1 MPPANSPL
9 QDTSHSPPSVSSLQ
23 QLSAVS
29 IPVPSLPTSVADDV
43 HDDNVSFLRSRVRS
57 PPDSSSSLSRQRRR
71 RQQQILPE
79 VEADSMDVDDPTDLR
94 TSVEINRRI
103 PILRRQNESSNSS
116 SNNNNNNSD
125 SMPNYEGRIS
135 NPRSLYGWA
144 PTSDDDEEE
153 EDDNVLAYGP
163 LQDNNNNNSNNSN
176 NSNNNNNTI
185 SSWFGRLSD
194 RNPPSRRHMRHDP
207 VNRDPHTFLEAPPES
222 NTQRLSDYSPLSTT
236 EALLQTV
243 RRQPRFS
250 RTRTLH
256 NYLLDRERASQDS
269 DESRERLGAAS
280 TSRAYRFLP
289 SSRGEPHRLL
299 THNELRARV
308 NAHRQLHM
316 DNPPSPR
323 LKETIKY
330 LDRLR
335 YSNSFEESLT
345 SAAAGGFVRL
355 DFLPWDEDDFI
366 LDTASIAPP
375 PVCSWLQP
383 GMVFSGSQRAASN
396 ANSFSAQRL
405 PNPSSHDPLIVN
417 GSEQNGSRIP
427 VHTSSG
433 RRYMAN
439 NIYNLGTGREENW
452 PVKVTIHNINLE
464 EMTLS
469 GTMEAYNIPDKSSP
483 SHDAHIVTFLE
494 GEIIDFNT
502 HTLETKNFKADA
514 EIDCTYWRELQ
525 PFKNLSDEA
534 MTRNLVSRKW
544 ITEELSKG
552 WILMR
557 WKERCFITP
566 TDSRQGLTISGFY
579 YISLHRESG
588 HIEGLYYDP
597 GSSPYQQLT
606 LKPESKR
613 MVRPSYSFR

>member
-1 MPPANSPL
+1 MPPANSPS
-9 QDTSHSPPSVSSLQ
+9 QNTPHSPSASSLQ
-23 QLSAVS
+23 QLSVIS
-29 IPVPSLPTSVADDV
+29 TPLPSLPASVSDDA

-57 PPDSSSSLSRQRRR
+57 PPDSSSSLGRQRRR
-71 RQQQILPE
+71 RQQTLPE
-79 VEADSMDVDDPTDLR
+79 LDPMDVDDPAALR
-94 TSVEINRRI
+94 MSVEINRRI
-103 PILRRQNESSNSS
+103 PIVRREHDSSNS
-116 SNNNNNNSD
+116 NNNSN

-144 PTSDDDEEE
+144 PASDDDDEE
-153 EDDNVLAYGP
+153 DHDMTYGP
-163 LQDNNNNNSNNSN
+163 LQDG
-176 NSNNNNNTI
+176 NTI

-194 RNPPSRRHMRHDP
+194 RNAPRRPMRRDP
-207 VNRDPHTFLEAPPES
+207 VAQDPHTFLEAPPES
-222 NTQRLSDYSPLSTT
+222 NTQRLSDHSPLSTT
-236 EALLQTV
+236 EALLQSV

-256 NYLLDRERASQDS
+256 NYLLDRERASQDLE
-269 DESRERLGAAS
+269 ESRERSGTAA

-299 THNELRARV
+299 THNELRARI
-308 NAHRQLHM
+308 NAHRQLHL

-335 YSNSFEESLT
+335 YSSSFEESLT

-375 PVCSWLQP
+375 PTCSWLQP
-383 GMVFSGSQRAASN
+383 GMVFSGSQRAASS
-396 ANSFSAQRL
+396 ANSFSAPRVSS
-405 PNPSSHDPLIVN
+405 PPSSHDPLIVN
-417 GSEQNGSRIP
+417 GSEQSGSRIP
-427 VHTSSG
+427 VQTTSG

-439 NIYNLGTGREENW
+439 NIYNLGTGRDENW
-452 PVKVTIHNINLE
+452 PVKVTIHNINPE

-469 GTMEAYNIPDKSSP
+469 GTMEAYNIPDKTSP

-525 PFKNLSDEA
+525 PFKNLSDDA
-534 MTRNLVSRKW
+534 MTRSLVSRKW

-557 WKERCFITP
+557 WK
-566 TDSRQGLTISGFY
+566 GKL
-579 YISLHRESG
+579 L
-588 HIEGLYYDP
+588 L
-597 GSSPYQQLT
+597 
-606 LKPESKR
+606 
-613 MVRPSYSFR
+613 